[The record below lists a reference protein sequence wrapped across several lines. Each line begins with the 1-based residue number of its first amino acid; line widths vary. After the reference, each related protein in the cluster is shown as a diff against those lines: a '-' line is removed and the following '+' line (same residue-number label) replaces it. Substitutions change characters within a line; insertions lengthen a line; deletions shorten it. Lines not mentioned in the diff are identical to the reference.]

1 MKIVIITLSIA
12 LVCNLLGFI
21 YSYTILYSKWFNNKR
36 LQSINYKPSDFWERL
51 PLIGFNILLLI
62 LFTLG
67 GMWPVKDYFTM
78 EAPSALTFIWQF
90 AAFMLI
96 DDVYFYFFHRYNHE
110 NKWLYKKI
118 HRIHHKAFNPIPLE
132 YLYVHPL
139 EWMGGTVG
147 IAATAA
153 LIGFTMGEINC
164 WPFWAFALVRNLH
177 ELEIHSGLK
186 SIFSQYIPFNGTTEH
201 HDLHHAKLKGNYAS
215 TFSFWDKLFKTDL
228 HMVDGKCRT
237 KAQLDEMGQLQEEK
251 AAA

>member
-1 MKIVIITLSIA
+1 MKIIAITLSIA

-21 YSYTILYSKWFNNKR
+21 YSYIILYTNWFGKNR
-36 LQSINYKPSDFWERL
+36 LQSIKYKPSDFWDRL
-51 PLIGFNILLLI
+51 PLIGLNIFLLI

-67 GMWPVKDYFTM
+67 GMYPVKDFFTM
-78 EAPSALTFIWQF
+78 ETPTLLTFVWEF
-90 AAFMLI
+90 ALFMVV
-96 DDVYFYFFHRYNHE
+96 DDIYFYFFHRTAHE
-110 NKWLYKKI
+110 NKFMYKKI
-118 HRIHHKAFNPIPLE
+118 HRVHHRAFNPIPLE

-153 LIGFTMGEINC
+153 FIGFTMGEINC

-186 SIFSQYIPFNGTTEH
+186 SIISQYIPFNGTTEH

-215 TFSFWDKLFKTDL
+215 TFSLWDKIFKTDL
-228 HMVDGKCRT
+228 HVIKGKVYT
-237 KAQLDEMGQLQEEK
+237 SAQLEELPEDEKRK
-251 AAA
+251 AA